1 MCFINYL
8 YNVHKNQA
16 TQHRMFNSQ
25 QVEKVTKL
33 ALWDL
38 KHTPSFN
45 TSISFEILDFQ
56 IPGSYLT
63 SFRTDSLQDFPGF
76 KGRKNQTNKNTCPC
90 FSSVKWDSV
99 KNCYCDT
106 GVDLQNEKKKMLKTE
121 HLCPFHKYLLQ
132 TCSCLIQCIGHL
144 STSINLVLSDMNPI
158 HKS

>member
-76 KGRKNQTNKNTCPC
+76 KGKKNKQTNKNTCPC

-106 GVDLQNEKKKMLKTE
+106 GVDIQNEKKRCWRLNLYARFTSIYFR
-121 HLCPFHKYLLQ
+121 LVPVSSNVLD
-132 TCSCLIQCIGHL
+132 TWAHL
-144 STSINLVLSDMNPI
+144 SI
-158 HKS
+158 

>member
-1 MCFINYL
+1 
-8 YNVHKNQA
+8 
-16 TQHRMFNSQ
+16 MFNSQ

-76 KGRKNQTNKNTCPC
+76 KG
-90 FSSVKWDSV
+90 
-99 KNCYCDT
+99 
-106 GVDLQNEKKKMLKTE
+106 KKKK
-121 HLCPFHKYLLQ
+121 KQ
-132 TCSCLIQCIGHL
+132 TRTH
-144 STSINLVLSDMNPI
+144 VLAFLR
-158 HKS
+158 